1 MLQNQD
7 NSIGKNIKREPSS
20 PRWDLIDRSNVV
32 ELQIKGN
39 GINFTTI
46 KKNALKQKLTQAL
59 VTRNI
64 LHFNSG

>member
-39 GINFTTI
+39 GMNFTTI
-46 KKNALKQKLTQAL
+46 KKKCIEAK
-59 VTRNI
+59 V
-64 LHFNSG
+64 NSSVVYSRYFTL